1 MKKEA
6 DEIKAQFQDK
16 IRTSSDSDGLTEFER
31 ENRHFAAAHTLTPH
45 IQAYRALDRIL
56 GNELHFV
63 SELNDW
69 VNPYDDDYL
78 ENLAYDLEIS
88 ITDNLSDAEVIAARK
103 NYDNGKKYMEHRTRV
118 SQIFYHEVA
127 TALSGKE
134 SVLLI
139 STSPNTTSIQ
149 STLLI
154 KNSVFEWARNKLT
167 IDIPEWS
174 LEITEKPINHL
185 APEVIEAQN
194 QTKKARI
201 SNHITIAVLAKML
214 GKYNKSMFVNDP
226 PIIEGPLDYNS
237 TGIAEEAQEIFKAT
251 LDNLGVAKDAPIR
264 RGQAQKTI
272 IKRLDLA
279 RDIFNKEKSRY

>member
-1 MKKEA
+1 M
-6 DEIKAQFQDK
+6 
-16 IRTSSDSDGLTEFER
+16 
-31 ENRHFAAAHTLTPH
+31 H
-45 IQAYRALDRIL
+45 Y
-56 GNELHFV
+56 V

-78 ENLAYDLEIS
+78 ENLADDFEIS
-88 ITDNLSDAEVIAARK
+88 MTDNRSDAEVMSAYQ
-103 NYDNGKKYMEHRTRV
+103 NFENGKAYMEYRTRV

-139 STSPNTTSIQ
+139 SPSTDTTPLE
-149 STLLI
+149 STLLV
-154 KNSVFEWARNKLT
+154 KSSVFEWAKNRLE

-174 LEITEKPINHL
+174 LEPIEKPESHL
-185 APEVIEAQN
+185 TPAVATAQS

-237 TGIAEEAQEIFKAT
+237 TGIAEEAQEIFKAM
-251 LDNLGVAKDAPIR
+251 LEDLGVAKDAPIR